1 MTFED
6 VRLLLASAGYDW
18 EPGVAESPE
27 RFSDGARYRI
37 EIPST
42 EGPAV
47 LRAVVEEARERD
59 VPVQRVSQG
68 SGVMML
74 TDAEI
79 SEMARIGA
87 EHAIEISLFLG
98 PRGSWATGGQAMV
111 NSAHA
116 GSARG
121 NADLAACLA
130 EAKRACELGIR
141 SLLVAD
147 VGVLAVL
154 NKTRANGDLPANL
167 LFKTSVLLPAANPAT
182 ARTLEELGAGTI
194 NVATDLSVDQIREV
208 RASVAAPLDVYV
220 EVPDDQGGFVR
231 YYDVPRMIRAAAP
244 MYVKLGVRN
253 SPGIYPTGLHVEHTA
268 VQLGRERVRRAE
280 LCLRLMEE
288 LDPELMPQPKDSRP
302 KDLAIPEV

>member
-6 VRLLLASAGYDW
+6 LRQLLASTGYDW
-18 EPGVAESPE
+18 EPGVGESPE

-47 LRAVVEEARERD
+47 LRAVVEEAQERG
-59 VPVQRVSQG
+59 VPVQRISQG

-79 SEMARIGA
+79 TDMARIGA

-98 PRGSWATGGQAMV
+98 PRGAWATGGQAMV
-111 NSAHA
+111 TSAHS

-154 NKTRANGDLPANL
+154 DKARANGDLPANL
-167 LFKTSVLLPAANPAT
+167 LFKTSVLLPAANPA
-182 ARTLEELGAGTI
+182 AAHTLEELGAGTI
-194 NVATDLSVDQIREV
+194 NVATDLSVDQLREI
-208 RASVAAPLDVYV
+208 RASVAVPLDVYV

-231 YYDVPRMIRAAAP
+231 YYDVPHMIRAASP

-253 SPGIYPTGLHVEHTA
+253 SPGIYPTGMHVEHTA

-288 LDPELMPQPKDSRP
+288 LDPELMGQPKDSRP

>member
-6 VRLLLASAGYDW
+6 LRQLLASTGYDW
-18 EPGVAESPE
+18 GPGVGESSE

-47 LRAVVEEARERD
+47 LRAVVEEAKERD
-59 VPVQRVSQG
+59 VPVQRISQG

-79 SEMARIGA
+79 TEMGRIGA

-98 PRGSWATGGQAMV
+98 PRGAWATGGQAMV
-111 NSAHA
+111 TSAHS

-121 NADLAACLA
+121 NADLVACLA

-154 NKTRANGDLPANL
+154 DKARANGDLPANL
-167 LFKTSVLLPAANPAT
+167 LFKTSVLLPAANPA
-182 ARTLEELGAGTI
+182 AAHTLEELGAGTI
-194 NVATDLSVDQIREV
+194 NVATDLSVDQLREI
-208 RASVAAPLDVYV
+208 RASVAVPLDVYV

-231 YYDVPRMIRAAAP
+231 YYDVPHMIRAASP

-288 LDPELMPQPKDSRP
+288 LDPELMGQPKDTRP

>member
-1 MTFED
+1 VTFED
-6 VRLLLASAGYDW
+6 IRRALAATGYRLDRP
-18 EPGVAESPE
+18 PGDSEA

-47 LRAVVEEARERD
+47 LRAVLEEAEEREVAVR
-59 VPVQRVSQG
+59 RVSQG

-74 TDAEI
+74 TDVEI
-79 SEMARIGA
+79 AEMARLGA
-87 EHAIEISLFLG
+87 QHGIEVNLFLG
-98 PRGSWATGGQAMV
+98 PRGAWSTGGQAMTTA
-111 NSAHA
+111 SHA

-154 NKTRANGDLPANL
+154 NEARALNELPSNL
-167 LFKTSVLLPAANPAT
+167 LLKTSVLLPVANPAT
-182 ARTLEELGAGTI
+182 ARTLEGLGAGTI
-194 NVATDLSVDQIREV
+194 NVATDLAVEQLGEIR
-208 RASVAAPLDVYV
+208 AATSAPLDVYV

-231 YYDVPRMIRAAAP
+231 FYEVPQMVRAAAP
-244 MYVKLGVRN
+244 MYIKLGIRN
-253 SPGIYPTGLHVEHTA
+253 SPGIYPTGKHIEDTA
-268 VQLGRERVRRAE
+268 IRLGRERVRRAE
-280 LCLRLMEE
+280 LCLRMMEE
-288 LDPELMPQPKDSRP
+288 LDPELIEKPTQTRP
-302 KDLAIPEV
+302 DDLAIPEV

>member
-1 MTFED
+1 VTFEELR
-6 VRLLLASAGYDW
+6 RLLGSAGYEW
-18 EPGVAESPE
+18 EPEVEESSE

-47 LRAVVEEARERD
+47 LRAVVEEAEARN

-74 TDAEI
+74 TDSEI
-79 SEMARIGA
+79 AEMARIGA

-98 PRGSWATGGQAMV
+98 PRGAWAPGGQALV
-111 NSAHA
+111 TGAHA

-130 EAKRACELGIR
+130 EAKRACDLGIR

-147 VGVLAVL
+147 IGVLAVL
-154 NKTRANGDLPANL
+154 NKARAAGELPANL
-167 LFKTSVLLPAANPAT
+167 LFKTSVLLPVANPAT

-194 NVATDLSVDQIREV
+194 NVATDLSVQQLAEI
-208 RASVAAPLDVYV
+208 RASVATPLDVYV

-231 YYDVPRMIRAAAP
+231 SYEVPHMVRAAAP
-244 MYVKLGVRN
+244 MYVKLGVRS
-253 SPGIYPTGLHVEHTA
+253 SPGIYPTGMHVEHTA

-288 LDPELMPQPKDSRP
+288 LDPELMDQPKESSP

>member
-1 MTFED
+1 VTFEELR
-6 VRLLLASAGYDW
+6 RLLTAAGYDW
-18 EPGVAESPE
+18 DPGVRESSD

-47 LRAVVEEARERD
+47 LRAVVEEAQKRG
-59 VPVQRVSQG
+59 VLVQRVSQG

-79 SEMARIGA
+79 TQMARMGA

-98 PRGSWATGGQAMV
+98 PRGAWATGGQALV
-111 NSAHA
+111 TSAHS

-130 EAKRACELGIR
+130 EATRACDLGIR

-154 NKTRANGDLPANL
+154 NAARANGDLPANL
-167 LFKTSVLLPAANPAT
+167 LFKTSVLLPVANPAT
-182 ARTLEELGAGTI
+182 ARTLEDLGAGTI
-194 NVATDLSVDQIREV
+194 NVATDLSLDHLREIRTTV
-208 RASVAAPLDVYV
+208 TAPLDVYV
-220 EVPDDQGGFVR
+220 EVPDDQGGFIR
-231 YYDVPRMIRAAAP
+231 FYEVPQMIRAAAP
-244 MYVKLGVRN
+244 MYVKLGVRS
-253 SPGIYPTGLHVEHTA
+253 SPGIYPTGMHVEQTA

-288 LDPELMPQPKDSRP
+288 LDPELTKQSVDPRP